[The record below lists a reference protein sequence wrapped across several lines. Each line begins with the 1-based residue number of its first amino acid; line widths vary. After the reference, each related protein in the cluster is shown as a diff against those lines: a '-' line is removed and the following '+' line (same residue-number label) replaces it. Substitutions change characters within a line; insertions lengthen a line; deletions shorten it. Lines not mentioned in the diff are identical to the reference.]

1 MTPSEI
7 ITKLLYDTRTT
18 QREFADALGYN
29 SQGTVSNR
37 LKRGKMNMSTFD
49 EMLMALGY
57 EIVVRPVGSKDREK
71 EIVVT
76 IEK

>member
-7 ITKLLYDTRTT
+7 ITKLLYDTRMT
-18 QREFADALGYN
+18 QREFAEAMGYN

-37 LKRGKMNMSTFD
+37 LKRGKMNMTTFD
-49 EMLMALGY
+49 EMLKSFGY

-71 EIVVT
+71 EIIVT
-76 IEK
+76 VEK